1 MFDPKDIRTLRE
13 MLAWWRQNKIQV
25 TPKKTAKL
33 PRMIGKQIVKIGIAS
48 GAITYDSTGTM
59 AVWRKDPTT
68 GTLTD
73 TGETITVYLD
83 VAHGDESISDGK
95 WCFAVWH
102 SDEQVWRVWGAECE
116 DPDEPNILKAINGN
130 EAQALTTTWT
140 EPPTMVVEY
149 SSGTAI
155 VITAP

>member
-1 MFDPKDIRTLRE
+1 MWNWFQKNETKI
-13 MLAWWRQNKIQV
+13 NKPRPIF
-25 TPKKTAKL
+25 
-33 PRMIGKQIVKIGIAS
+33 PRMIGKQIVKVGIAN
-48 GAITYDSTGTM
+48 GAITYDSSGTM